1 MVASLSFS
9 AQLTQRYA
17 VLSRLRTSAVLQVRE
32 LIVNVHL
39 CCVYTGN
46 LVSGVVAVATAK
58 DRATDSQVIGNCP
71 HSSLSFVIRA
81 FIVLQSV
88 GYIM

>member
-1 MVASLSFS
+1 
-9 AQLTQRYA
+9 
-17 VLSRLRTSAVLQVRE
+17 VLQVRE

-88 GYIM
+88 HNVDGHMLRSIKLVNS